1 MGWWVLSLAR
11 ASPARICLL
20 TQDGGVVEWIRIPHR
35 RRRLR
40 SNRSSETTTPLRCAA
55 QISHAPPT
63 AGDQVMPLES
73 TTLGNA
79 AWINQLCGASPSSHP
94 RCSSCRCRLRAARQR
109 LVSSPSP
116 RRCFAPP
123 HALPPPLRITPPL
136 LDYSSHHT
144 DATSQHGRRFSFS
157 PSGVWGTQRV
167 SSTRTGTGTGTGEN
181 HAPCAGIG
189 TGNGGVFP
197 LGGGDGQLEPGGG
210 KPRCHPYYEV
220 YPVLTLETWGG
231 GVS

>member
-1 MGWWVLSLAR
+1 M
-11 ASPARICLL
+11 
-20 TQDGGVVEWIRIPHR
+20 VEWIRIPHR

-157 PSGVWGTQRV
+157 PSGVR
-167 SSTRTGTGTGTGEN
+167 N
-181 HAPCAGIG
+181 PAG
-189 TGNGGVFP
+189 VQYP
-197 LGGGDGQLEPGGG
+197 HGDGDGR
-210 KPRCHPYYEV
+210 KPRPVCGDRDRERGSFSARGRGRSASLLRSLPRPYFGNMGRGSFV
-220 YPVLTLETWGG
+220 G
-231 GVS
+231 SQKDK